1 MSWNTVWHGRRMEK
15 LRQPPKPSQRWRGW
29 VKPIIF
35 TALLYAGLGGVVYC
49 SYEAKNTQE
58 PPKLTQPSP
67 VSPSATQAQAVPPT
81 YASTA
86 NKSPA
91 SIAIYDVYS
100 ANMSKEQSKNQLVS
114 LPAQQPV
121 KVASQQIGQTSLIEL
136 SAQQVQNNIS
146 SLPQSQT
153 ESISPKQ
160 TFQSTAS
167 IKNDPRSKAMD
178 SAEAEAEVQNEM
190 LREAIDKV
198 KQLNDNKIAKARE
211 EVTESSVP
219 AYPSIIKDDEEP
231 IQINNGN
238 ESE

>member
-1 MSWNTVWHGRRMEK
+1 MEE
-15 LRQPPKPSQRWRGW
+15 LSQSPKPSQRWRGW

-49 SYEAKNTQE
+49 SYGAKNTQE
-58 PPKLTQPSP
+58 SPKPTQPP
-67 VSPSATQAQAVPPT
+67 VSPSTTQAQAVPPT

-91 SIAIYDVYS
+91 SIATHDVHS
-100 ANMSKEQSKNQLVS
+100 ANMSKEQSKEQLVS
-114 LPAQQPV
+114 LPVQQPV
-121 KVASQQIGQTSLIEL
+121 KVVSQQTGQASLIEPP
-136 SAQQVQNNIS
+136 AQQVQSSIS
-146 SLPQSQT
+146 SLSQSQT

-198 KQLNDNKIAKARE
+198 KRLNDNKIAKARE
-211 EVTESSVP
+211 EVAESSVP
-219 AYPSIIKDDEEP
+219 AYPSIIKDDEKP
-231 IQINNGN
+231 IQINDNN
-238 ESE
+238 EVVQ